1 MFNEPTFGIQKPVA
15 VGVDVGYSSTKYA
28 FMRDGEVSTGSFPS
42 ISVRSPQT
50 ALTAGME
57 GIGVREADLRIDLEG
72 GETFMVD
79 TLDSEVVSTS
89 TTRSENDD
97 FATTEEYRTLVL
109 AALVK
114 CGFRNIDLLTLG
126 LPFHT
131 FHAYAPLL
139 IKKFRGV
146 HSFGHG
152 TFTIN
157 DVAVLPQPLG
167 SYAYLR
173 ATAPDAFVN
182 GTSCAVIDSGWGTTD
197 TFVSSASFKI
207 DRQRCGGLPGGAALV
222 LREIA
227 SRLQANFKGRF
238 TNIDRIDRAIAQGTP
253 LYHNGEQIDLKP
265 YLQDALH
272 VTIPVC
278 RSVLTTLRT
287 TEDLTVFAAGGAGHY
302 YLSTLR
308 DVLGCKVK
316 LLDQPRFTNAVGFLL
331 AGQSACKARS

>member
-1 MFNEPTFGIQKPVA
+1 MFNEPTFGMKKPV
-15 VGVDVGYSSTKYA
+15 VIGVDTGYSSTKYA
-28 FMRDGEVSTGSFPS
+28 FVSDGEVTTGSFPS
-42 ISVRSPQT
+42 ISVRAPQT

-57 GIGVREADLRIDLEG
+57 EIGAREADIRIVLEG

-97 FATTEEYRTLVL
+97 FATTKEYRTLVL
-109 AALVK
+109 TALVK

-146 HSFGHG
+146 HTFGHG
-152 TFTIN
+152 TFTVK

-182 GTSCAVIDSGWGTTD
+182 GTSCAIIDSGWGTTD

-287 TEDLTVFAAGGAGHY
+287 TEDLTIFAAGGAGHY
-302 YLSTLR
+302 YLATLR
-308 DVLGCKVK
+308 DVLGCKVR
-316 LLDQPRFTNAVGFLL
+316 LLDQPRFTNAIGFLL